1 MKLLEKEDLDLQELN
16 NMWTDNQFEILR
28 ETLDLRKS
36 EIYSIKQA
44 LEHFPIKIE
53 YNDIDWEMI
62 KETWNMFLNADEY
75 PIHNIILD
83 NWCDLYL
90 KDIITDS
97 IEDYVVFYCIDTN
110 TIIING
116 TQIND
121 EFKIE
126 LENKLHNKFNLELDL
141 ENRLYNK
148 FNLELDLW
156 D

>member
-1 MKLLEKEDLDLQELN
+1 MKLLEKEDSDLQELN
-16 NMWTDNQFEILR
+16 NMWTNNQFEILR

-90 KDIITDS
+90 RDIITDS

-126 LENKLHNKFNLELDL
+126 LENRLHNKFNLELDL
-141 ENRLYNK
+141 
-148 FNLELDLW
+148 W

>member
-62 KETWNMFLNADEY
+62 KETWNMFLNTDEY

-90 KDIITDS
+90 RDIIIDS

-141 ENRLYNK
+141 
-148 FNLELDLW
+148 W